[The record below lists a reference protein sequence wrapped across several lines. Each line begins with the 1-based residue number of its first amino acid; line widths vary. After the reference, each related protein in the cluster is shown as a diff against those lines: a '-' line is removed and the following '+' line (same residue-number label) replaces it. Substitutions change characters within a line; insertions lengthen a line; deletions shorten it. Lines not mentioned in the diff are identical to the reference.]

1 MTAAFASMRTTP
13 PKIMILS
20 DMLELGGAT
29 TPEHDALIPQINAL
43 SPRVVIAIGPAMQA
57 AISSLDSRIVNIPAS
72 DTNAALEI
80 FDTVVRDGDVV
91 FIKGSLGSGSWRVRD
106 AILSKLAVYSSPY
119 RPSSNGGNSHA
130 A

>member
-1 MTAAFASMRTTP
+1 MTAAFASMKTTP

-20 DMLELGGAT
+20 DMLELGKAT
-29 TPEHDALIPQINAL
+29 TPEHDALMPQINAVTT
-43 SPRVVIAIGPAMQA
+43 RCYCHRPAMQA
-57 AISSLDSRIVNIPAS
+57 AISSLDKGIVSISAN

-106 AILSKLAVYSSPY
+106 AILSKLTVHASPHT
-119 RPSSNGGNSHA
+119 PSCNGGNSHA